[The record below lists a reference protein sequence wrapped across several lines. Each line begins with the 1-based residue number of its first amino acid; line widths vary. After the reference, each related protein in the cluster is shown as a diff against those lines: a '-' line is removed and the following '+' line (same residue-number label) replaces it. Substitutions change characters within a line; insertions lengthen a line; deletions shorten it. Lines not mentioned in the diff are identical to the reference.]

1 MEFALTQRFSQ
12 RNSTK
17 PGDVL
22 ATRSQVISLDNT
34 FVGLT
39 HYVLLSLLSIMFAIM
54 PSSLLAQDPERFLD
68 REEQANVNVF
78 RQSSPSVVNI
88 STQRAV
94 RSQVGDV
101 TLNVGRIPKGTGS
114 GFLWDDEGHVVTN
127 YHVVRG
133 SDFVQ
138 VKLADGTEW
147 EAEVLGTA
155 PEFDIAVLKIEASAD
170 LLLPLAT
177 GRSDNL
183 EVGQKVYAIGNP
195 FGLDQTLTTGIVS
208 GLGREIDSQSGD
220 SIRGVIQTDA
230 AINPGNSG
238 GPLLDSRGR
247 LIGVN
252 TAILSRS
259 GTSAG
264 VGFAVPVNT
273 VRATVPLLISG
284 KMVDRGFLGLSLAPM
299 QISRQATDEGV
310 LILGVAEGSPA
321 AGVNIRSTQSAE
333 EGQTMWGDIL
343 ISLNGNRI
351 TDSESLLVRLQ
362 ELHAGD
368 EVVLGI
374 KRGEEY
380 TRIPVRLA
388 SRPMAKSEA
397 QQR

>member
-22 ATRSQVISLDNT
+22 ATHSQVISLDNT

-54 PSSLLAQDPERFLD
+54 PSSLLAQDQERFLD

-94 RSQVGDV
+94 RSQAGDV

-388 SRPMAKSEA
+388 SRPMAKREA

>member
-1 MEFALTQRFSQ
+1 MKFALTQRFSQ

-22 ATRSQVISLDNT
+22 ATHSQVISLDNT

-54 PSSLLAQDPERFLD
+54 PSSLLAQDQERFLD

-94 RSQVGDV
+94 RSQAGDV

-155 PEFDIAVLKIEASAD
+155 PEFDIAVLKIEASAG

-388 SRPMAKSEA
+388 SRPMAKREA

>member
-1 MEFALTQRFSQ
+1 MKFALTQRFSQ

-22 ATRSQVISLDNT
+22 ATHSQVISLDNT

-39 HYVLLSLLSIMFAIM
+39 HCVLLSLLSIMFAIM

-94 RSQVGDV
+94 RSQAGDV

>member
-220 SIRGVIQTDA
+220 SIRGVIQRDA

>member
-22 ATRSQVISLDNT
+22 ATHSQVISLDNT

-39 HYVLLSLLSIMFAIM
+39 HYVLLSLLGIMFAIM
-54 PSSLLAQDPERFLD
+54 PSSLLAQDQERFLD

-101 TLNVGRIPKGTGS
+101 KLNVGRIPKGTGS

-388 SRPMAKSEA
+388 SRPMAKREA

>member
-22 ATRSQVISLDNT
+22 ATHSQVISLDNT

-39 HYVLLSLLSIMFAIM
+39 HYVLLSLLCTMFAIM
-54 PSSLLAQDPERFLD
+54 PSSLLAQDQERFLD

-388 SRPMAKSEA
+388 SRPMAKREA

>member
-22 ATRSQVISLDNT
+22 ATHSQVISLDNT
-34 FVGLT
+34 FVSLT

-54 PSSLLAQDPERFLD
+54 PSSLLAQDQERFLD

-321 AGVNIRSTQSAE
+321 AGVNIRSTKSAE

>member
-1 MEFALTQRFSQ
+1 
-12 RNSTK
+12 
-17 PGDVL
+17 
-22 ATRSQVISLDNT
+22 
-34 FVGLT
+34 
-39 HYVLLSLLSIMFAIM
+39 MFAIM
-54 PSSLLAQDPERFLD
+54 PSSLLAQDQERFLD

>member
-54 PSSLLAQDPERFLD
+54 PSSLLAQDQERFLD

>member
-101 TLNVGRIPKGTGS
+101 KLNVGRIPKGTGS

>member
-1 MEFALTQRFSQ
+1 MNF
-12 RNSTK
+12 
-17 PGDVL
+17 VL
-22 ATRSQVISLDNT
+22 NR
-34 FVGLT
+34 
-39 HYVLLSLLSIMFAIM
+39 LLSRIITLSVLVTVFVVLPA
-54 PSSLLAQDPERFLD
+54 SLLAQDEQRFLD

-78 RQSSPSVVNI
+78 RQASPSVVNI

-94 RSQVGDV
+94 IAKRGDV
-101 TLNVGRIPKGTGS
+101 TLNVGRLPNGTGS
-114 GFLWDDEGHVVTN
+114 GFLWDDKGHVVTN
-127 YHVVRG
+127 YHVIEG

-138 VKLADGTEW
+138 VKMTDGSEL
-147 EAEVLGTA
+147 EAEVLGAA
-155 PEFDIAVLKIEASAD
+155 PEFDLAVLKVDAPAD
-170 LLLPLAT
+170 QLKPLAT

-208 GLGREIDSQSGD
+208 GLGREIDSKGGD
-220 SIRGVIQTDA
+220 AIRGVIQTDA

-259 GTSAG
+259 GGSAG

-273 VRATVPLLISG
+273 VRATVPLLIS
-284 KMVDRGFLGLSLAPM
+284 KMMIDRGYLGLALAPM

-321 AGVNIRSTQSAE
+321 AEADIRSTKSAD
-333 EGQTMWGDIL
+333 EGETMWGDIL
-343 ISLNGNRI
+343 ISLNGQRI
-351 TDSESLLVRLQ
+351 TNSESLLVRLQ

-368 EVVLGI
+368 EVIVGI
-374 KRGEEY
+374 KRGDEY
-380 TRIPVRLA
+380 SRVPIRLA
-388 SRPMAKSEA
+388 SRPMAKSP
-397 QQR
+397 